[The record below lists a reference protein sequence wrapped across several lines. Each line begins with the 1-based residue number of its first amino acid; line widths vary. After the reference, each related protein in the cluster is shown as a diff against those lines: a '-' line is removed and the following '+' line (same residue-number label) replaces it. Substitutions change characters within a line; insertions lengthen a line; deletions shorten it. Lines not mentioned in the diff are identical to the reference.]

1 MAKKER
7 IKKKELFNFDKA
19 IFLLLLI
26 ALFVLIKA
34 FFTSLELSTV
44 VEVTENDLVQETEIV
59 LDKLTNGETV
69 VSLLDSNV
77 LSEEKIMNLDR
88 MDYDE
93 IKSLL
98 GIKNDFCIFFEDVT
112 GNVIKIGD
120 INSGI
125 GSGKIY
131 VNGNPC
137 K

>member
-7 IKKKELFNFDKA
+7 NKKKEWFNFDKA

-26 ALFVLIKA
+26 ALFVLLKT
-34 FFTSLELSTV
+34 FFTSLEPSTV
-44 VEVTENDLVQETEIV
+44 VEVTENNLVQESAIV

-77 LSEEKIMNLDR
+77 LSEEKIISLNQ
-88 MDYDE
+88 MDYEE
-93 IKSLL
+93 IKSLI

-112 GNVIKIGD
+112 GNVIKIAD